1 MADHQARFA
10 SLTSAEAAQALK
22 STFADEVPPL
32 AKQRSG
38 LKLLLLILLA
48 IPILAVALA
57 LFPLLLIGAVVYRWT
72 ERREPVREY
81 PVAGFDEAARKEN
94 RPGYAQNHFS
104 SIAPLK
110 TGPVRWAT
118 LRLAMGAIDIL
129 ARLYFTRG
137 KLGEIPSIHFAHWT
151 LVDQG
156 SSLAFFSNYGGTWE
170 SYLDDFVQKAAN
182 GLTAVWSHCQGFPAS
197 RWLVGKGAR
206 NERAFKRYARDSQAA
221 EAVWFSAYP
230 GLTMRR
236 ILNNRAVMESLS
248 GRSKAPPER
257 WLARL

>member
-1 MADHQARFA
+1 
-10 SLTSAEAAQALK
+10 
-22 STFADEVPPL
+22 VPPL
-32 AKQRSG
+32 ARRRTA
-38 LKLLLLILLA
+38 LKLFLLFLIGLA
-48 IPILAVALA
+48 ALTVAVALM
-57 LFPLLLIGAVVYRWT
+57 PLLLIGAVVYRWT
-72 ERREPVREY
+72 ELREPVRLN
-81 PVAGFDEAARKEN
+81 PVAQPDEAARKEN

-129 ARLYFTRG
+129 ARLWFTRG
-137 KLGEIPSIHFAHWT
+137 KLGDIPSIHFAHWT
-151 LVDQG
+151 VLDEG

-170 SYLDDFVQKAAN
+170 SYLDDFIQKASN

-197 RWLVGKGAR
+197 RWLVGRGAK

-221 EAVWFSAYP
+221 ESVWFSAYP

-248 GRSKAPPER
+248 GSSKAPPEL